1 MARAYGLDLRRR
13 VIEAID
19 EGMSARAAAARFS
32 IGVSTAIAWH
42 RQWRDQ
48 GTVEPGRQ
56 GKPSR
61 SRLDPHEAFI
71 VELIENQADIA
82 LHEITER
89 LAQARGLQV
98 GRVTVWYF
106 LSKRGWTYKK
116 RPPTPANSSGQTCS
130 PGAGPGSMRSRI
142 WTRTA

>member
-42 RQWRDQ
+42 RQWRDH

-61 SRLDPHEAFI
+61 SRLDAHEAFI
-71 VELIENQADIA
+71 VALIENQADIA

-89 LAQARGLQV
+89 LAHARGLRV

-116 RPPTPANSSGQTCS
+116 RLPTPANSSGQTCAL
-130 PGAGPGSMRSRI
+130 GAGPGSMRSRI
-142 WTRTA
+142 WTRTG